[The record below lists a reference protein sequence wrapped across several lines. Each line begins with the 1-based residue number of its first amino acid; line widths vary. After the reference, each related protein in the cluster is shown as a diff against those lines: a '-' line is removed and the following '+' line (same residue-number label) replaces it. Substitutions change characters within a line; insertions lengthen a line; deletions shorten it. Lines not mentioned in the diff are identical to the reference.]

1 MGSSLLRIEELKTW
15 FFTSLGIV
23 KAVDGVSFDI
33 EKGESVGLVGE
44 SGSGKS
50 VTAHSIMRLVPD
62 PPGRIVSGNI
72 VLEDLNLVTLDKK
85 EMQSIRGA
93 RIAMSFQDP
102 MTYLNPAFRVGE
114 QIAEAITIHQGLD
127 RNKAHEEAVRVMKT
141 VRIPDSSE
149 RAMDFPHQLSGGM
162 RQRVL
167 LAMAI
172 SCKPQL
178 LIADEPTTAL
188 DVIVQSEI
196 LELLVDLKREL
207 SLSLLLISHDL
218 GVVAHVATRVA
229 IMYAGN
235 IVEFASTESLYKK
248 PIHPY
253 SRGLLSSIPTLE
265 ESPERLHSIA
275 GDVPD
280 LINPPSGCKFHPRC
294 QYARDVCKRKTPVL
308 KSVQKGHYVSC
319 LRVGEI

>member
-162 RQRVL
+162 RQRIL

>member
-162 RQRVL
+162 RQRIL

-308 KSVQKGHYVSC
+308 QSVQKGHYVSC

>member
-1 MGSSLLRIEELKTW
+1 VGAPLLRVEDLRTW
-15 FFTSLGIV
+15 FFTSDGIV

-33 EKGESVGLVGE
+33 ERGESVGLVGE

-62 PPGRIVSGNI
+62 PPGRIVSGR
-72 VLEDLNLVTLDKK
+72 VFLEELDLVSLGRK
-85 EMQSIRGA
+85 EMQSIRGS

-102 MTYLNPAFRVGE
+102 MTYLNPAFRVGD
-114 QIAEAITIHQGLD
+114 QIGEAITIHQGLD
-127 RNKAHEEAVRVMKT
+127 QDQALNEAVNIMKL
-141 VRIPDSSE
+141 VQIPDSPE
-149 RAMDFPHQLSGGM
+149 RARDYPHQLSGGM
-162 RQRVL
+162 RQRIL

-172 SCKPQL
+172 SCRPQL

-196 LELLVDLKREL
+196 LELLVNLKREL

-218 GVVAHVATRVA
+218 GVVAHAATRVA

-235 IVEFASTESLYKK
+235 IVEFSDTESIFKN

-265 ESPERLHSIA
+265 QNPDRLHSIS

-294 QYARDVCKRKTPVL
+294 RYACDRCKRETPVL
-308 KSVQKGHYVSC
+308 EALTKGLYVSC
-319 LRVGEI
+319 LRAREI

>member
-1 MGSSLLRIEELKTW
+1 
-15 FFTSLGIV
+15 
-23 KAVDGVSFDI
+23 
-33 EKGESVGLVGE
+33 
-44 SGSGKS
+44 
-50 VTAHSIMRLVPD
+50 MRLVPD
-62 PPGRIVSGNI
+62 PPGRIVSGRI
-72 VLEDLNLVTLDKK
+72 ILEDLDLVRVSRK

-93 RIAMSFQDP
+93 KIAMSFQDP
-102 MTYLNPAFRVGE
+102 MTYLNPVFRVGD
-114 QIAEAITIHQGLD
+114 QIAEAIMIHQGLD
-127 RNKAHEEAVRVMKT
+127 PEKAHEEAVNVMRL
-141 VRIPDSSE
+141 VQISDSTE
-149 RAMDFPHQLSGGM
+149 RAMDYPHQLSGGM
-162 RQRVL
+162 RQRIL

-172 SCKPQL
+172 SCRPQL

-229 IMYAGN
+229 IMYAGS
-235 IVEFASTESLYKK
+235 IVEFSATESFFRK

-253 SRGLLSSIPTLE
+253 SRGLLSSIPSLKE
-265 ESPERLHSIA
+265 NPDRLYSIG

-294 QYARDVCKRKTPVL
+294 RYATDRCSRETPSLEPVE
-308 KSVQKGHYVSC
+308 KGHYVSC
-319 LRVGEI
+319 LRTGEI

>member
-62 PPGRIVSGNI
+62 PPGRIVSGKI

-162 RQRVL
+162 RQRIL